1 MPTLADARL
10 AVQRDLSRV
19 LASARDVREAAP
31 AILEAISGR
40 LGCVVSEMWVIDEA
54 RPVLQSVATWCAG
67 DRFQPFLDSGKHA
80 EFERGQGLPGLAW
93 ECGASQWMTDVSKEE
108 TFARKLDAI
117 ACGLHAAV
125 AFPIVYGGV
134 VTGVVQFFF
143 PEPRTANVELMTTF
157 ADIGE
162 QLGLFLERAR
172 IDATALKQA
181 QEILE
186 LSAPI
191 LRVAPNAILLPVIG
205 SFDAKRASH
214 VSQKLLERVVE
225 TGSTWVVIDVTG
237 AASLETFTAHR
248 LLDTIAAVRLLG
260 ATTILTG
267 VQAAA
272 ARTLVLLGV
281 ELGNVVVRGSL
292 ADGLAF
298 LREQSP
304 QAKSGKGAAGARD
317 AVK

>member
-31 AILEAISGR
+31 AILGAISGR
-40 LGCVVSEMWVIDEA
+40 LGCVVSEMWVVGEE
-54 RPVLQSVATWCAG
+54 RPLLQSVATWRAD
-67 DRFQPFLDSGKHA
+67 DRFQPFVERGAHVEL
-80 EFERGQGLPGLAW
+80 ERGQGLPGLAW
-93 ECGASQWMTDVSKEE
+93 EHGAPQWMTDVSTEVA
-108 TFARKLDAI
+108 FARKLDAI

-125 AFPIVYGGV
+125 AFPIVFGGL
-134 VTGVVQFFF
+134 VTGVVQFFYA
-143 PEPRTANVELMTTF
+143 EARTPDVPMMDTF

-172 IDATALKQA
+172 IDATALEQA
-181 QEILE
+181 REILE

-191 LRVAPNAILLPVIG
+191 LRVAPNALLLPVIG
-205 SFDAKRASH
+205 TFDAKRASH
-214 VSQKLLERVVE
+214 VAQKLLERVVE
-225 TGSTWVVIDVTG
+225 TGSTWVILDVTG
-237 AASLETFTAHR
+237 APSLETFTAHR

-267 VQAAA
+267 VQASA

-281 ELGNVVVRGSL
+281 DFKNLVVCGSL

-298 LREQSP
+298 LREHNA

>member
-1 MPTLADARL
+1 MSILADARM

-19 LASARDVREAAP
+19 LASARDVRDASP

-40 LGCVVSEMWVIDEA
+40 LGCVVSEMWVAAED
-54 RPVLQSVATWCAG
+54 RPVLQLVATWRANE
-67 DRFQPFLDSGKHA
+67 RYQPFLESGTHA
-80 EFERGQGLPGLAW
+80 EFERGHGLPGLAW
-93 ECGASQWMTDVSKEE
+93 DRGSPQWMSDVSTDE
-108 TFARKLDAI
+108 TFARKLDAT
-117 ACGLHAAV
+117 ACGLHAAI
-125 AFPIVYGGV
+125 AFPIVFGGI
-134 VTGVVQFFF
+134 VTGVVQFFY
-143 PEPRTANVELMTTF
+143 PETRTPDTAMMDTF

-186 LSAPI
+186 LSAPV

-205 SFDAKRASH
+205 TFDAKRASH
-214 VSQKLLERVVE
+214 VAQKLLERVVE
-225 TGSTWVVIDVTG
+225 TGAKWVLIDVTG

-248 LLDTIAAVRLLG
+248 LLETISAVRLLG

-272 ARTLVLLGV
+272 ARTLVLLGIDFKN
-281 ELGNVVVRGSL
+281 LVVCGSL

-298 LREQSP
+298 LREHTP
-304 QAKSGKGAAGARD
+304 QGKSGKGDVGARD

>member
-1 MPTLADARL
+1 MSTLTDARM

-19 LASARDVREAAP
+19 LASARDVRDAAP

-40 LGCVVSEMWVIDEA
+40 LGCVVSEMWVIGEE
-54 RPVLQSVATWCAG
+54 RGVLQSVATWRASE
-67 DRFQPFLDSGKHA
+67 RFQPFLDRGARS
-80 EFERGQGLPGLAW
+80 EFERDEGLPGLAW
-93 ECGASQWMTDVSKEE
+93 DRGAPQWMNDVSTDE
-108 TFARKLDAI
+108 TFARKLDAVG
-117 ACGLHAAV
+117 CGLHAAV
-125 AFPIVYGGV
+125 AFPIVFGGI
-134 VTGVVQFFF
+134 VTGVVQFFY
-143 PEPRTANVELMTTF
+143 PETRTPNVELMDTF

-186 LSAPI
+186 LSAPV

-205 SFDAKRASH
+205 TFDAKRASH
-214 VSQKLLERVVE
+214 VAQKLLERVVE
-225 TGSTWVVIDVTG
+225 TSAHWVLIDVTG

-248 LLDTIAAVRLLG
+248 LLDTISAVRLLG

-281 ELGNVVVRGSL
+281 DFKNLVVCGSL

-298 LREQSP
+298 LREHTP
-304 QAKSGKGAAGARD
+304 QAKSGNGAAGARD

>member
-1 MPTLADARL
+1 MPTLAEARL

-19 LASARDVREAAP
+19 LASARQVRDAAP
-31 AILEAISGR
+31 AILGAISGR
-40 LGCVVSEMWVIDEA
+40 LGCVVSEMWVVGED
-54 RPVLQSVATWCAG
+54 RQLLQSVATWRAD
-67 DRFQPFLDSGKHA
+67 DRYAPFIARGAHS

-93 ECGASQWMTDVSKEE
+93 EHGAPQWMADVSTEE
-108 TFARKLDAI
+108 AFARKLDAI

-125 AFPIVYGGV
+125 AFPIVFDRV
-134 VTGVVQFFF
+134 VTGVVQFFY
-143 PEPRTANVELMTTF
+143 PETRTPNVELMTTF

-191 LRVAPNAILLPVIG
+191 LRVAPNAVLLPVIG

-225 TGSTWVVIDVTG
+225 TSAHWVVIDVTG
-237 AASLETFTAHR
+237 AAALETFTAHR
-248 LLDTIAAVRLLG
+248 LLETIAAVHLLG
-260 ATTILTG
+260 SKVILTG
-267 VQAAA
+267 VQASA

-281 ELGNVVVRGSL
+281 EIKNVVVCGSL

-298 LREQSP
+298 LREHTP